1 MKGWKTMKRNLT
13 KIVKAYEDKYT
24 AKDAEKFYA
33 SDLEQLLTM
42 SATDGQTDG
51 WKLMNNSLNAG
62 FMIGYQAALRDT
74 RKKLKK

>member
-1 MKGWKTMKRNLT
+1 MKRDIS

-24 AKDAEKFYA
+24 ANNAEKFYA

-42 SATDGQTDG
+42 SVTDGLTDR

-62 FMIGYQAALRDT
+62 FMIGYAAAQ
-74 RKKLKK
+74 RKYRK